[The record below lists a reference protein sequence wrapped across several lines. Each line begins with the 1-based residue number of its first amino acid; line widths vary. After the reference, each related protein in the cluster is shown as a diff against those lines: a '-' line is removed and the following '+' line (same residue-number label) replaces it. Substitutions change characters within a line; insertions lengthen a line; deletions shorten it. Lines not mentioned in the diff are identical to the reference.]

1 MASDPD
7 PFKDIP
13 GTVLFDATQARL
25 GYQLGP
31 LQIWLDLTKLRSQI
45 VGTWVKHSLA
55 EGRRL
60 LNQRLRAEFVA
71 GAEEDSHHGSGVA

>member
-1 MASDPD
+1 VSESQPANGP
-7 PFKDIP
+7 
-13 GTVLFDATQARL
+13 QARVS
-25 GYQLGP
+25 P
-31 LQIWLDLTKLRSQI
+31 AEDE
-45 VGTWVKHSLA
+45 VA